1 MYSSCSIRTAASPST
16 SPPDFGERETLS
28 LPRRCLLD
36 PERSGALLWNPK
48 APPGPPGVRRGT
60 RKERDVRR
68 LTRRR
73 HIDLGRVSSAFCCRE
88 I

>member
-1 MYSSCSIRTAASPST
+1 MYSSCSIRIVFPSR
-16 SPPDFGERETLS
+16 PGGGGRGTLS

-36 PERSGALLWNPK
+36 LERSGALLWNPK
-48 APPGPPGVRRGT
+48 APRGPPGARRGT

-73 HIDLGRVSSAFCCRE
+73 HIDLGRVSSAFCCHR
-88 I
+88 